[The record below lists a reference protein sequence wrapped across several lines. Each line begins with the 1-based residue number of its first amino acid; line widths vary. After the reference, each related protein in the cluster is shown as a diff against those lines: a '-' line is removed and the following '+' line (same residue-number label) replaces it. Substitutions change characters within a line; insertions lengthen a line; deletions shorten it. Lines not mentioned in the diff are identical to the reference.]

1 MMSHPWKRSLLAL
14 CLFSVILLGCILYW
28 RWFREGES
36 IVDAFQKETYSIK
49 TGAFFSDGDVPV
61 LSELDRE
68 VSKISSFASQSLV
81 TISATGSSD
90 VGYRSNNEDGR
101 IGSHIVS
108 RAQGSG
114 VIVSK
119 EGHIITNYHVI
130 RGKSYIQAILG
141 DGEVTTARVIGVD
154 QLLDIAVLKIDLQK
168 DLQPIPFGNSDEVKT
183 GQIVM
188 ALGTPYGWAKTVT
201 QGIVSGRD
209 RKFNSVGINYIQTDA
224 TIHQG
229 NSGGPLINIYG
240 EMIGINSSILSGR
253 ISSGGTLG
261 FAIPSNI
268 VLQAFK
274 QICEYGR
281 PMRGYLGI
289 DFVES
294 SQGLK
299 NFIHYQD
306 KDGAIINSI
315 RYNSPA
321 EKAGLQIGDVILE
334 CNGNKIEEA
343 KELLRELESLQGGD
357 TIRFVVWRQGRKL
370 SAKITLDDTTKELE
384 LNNDSILVRNGI
396 TARDLSLVERTS
408 GVKGIV
414 IEEVKAMSNEHKN
427 LESELKAGDFI
438 FSVDGQEINS
448 VKELDNKLKKA
459 PVVIFFVRNNRMF
472 RLKLQLDNTVQGTS
486 SKNTG
491 KSYF

>member
-1 MMSHPWKRSLLAL
+1 ML
-14 CLFSVILLGCILYW
+14 
-28 RWFREGES
+28 
-36 IVDAFQKETYSIK
+36 DAFQKETYSIK
-49 TGAFFSDGDVPV
+49 TGASFSESDVPV

-68 VSKISSFASQSLV
+68 MSKISSFASQALV
-81 TISATGSSD
+81 TISATGSTD
-90 VGYRSNNEDGR
+90 LGYRSSEDGT
-101 IGSHIVS
+101 IGSHVVS
-108 RAQGSG
+108 RGQGSG

-130 RGKSYIQAILG
+130 SGKSYIQAILG
-141 DGEVTTARVIGVD
+141 DGEVTTARVVGVD
-154 QLLDIAVLKIDLQK
+154 QLLDIAVLKIDMK
-168 DLQPIPFGNSDEVKT
+168 EPLQPIPFGNSDDVKT

-209 RKFNSVGINYIQTDA
+209 RQFNSLGVNYIQTDA

-229 NSGGPLINIYG
+229 NSGGPLINIFG

-253 ISSGGTLG
+253 ASSGGTLG

-274 QICEYGR
+274 QICEHGR

-289 DFVES
+289 DFVEPT
-294 SQGLK
+294 QGIK
-299 NFIHYQD
+299 DFIRYQD
-306 KDGAIINSI
+306 KDGAIVNTI

-334 CNGNKIEEA
+334 CNGNKIIEN
-343 KELLRELESLQGGD
+343 KELIRELESLQGGD
-357 TIRFVVWRQGRKL
+357 TIRFVVWRQGRRL
-370 SAKITLDDTTKELE
+370 TAKITLDDMTKEME
-384 LNNDSILVRNGI
+384 QNKDSILVRNGI
-396 TARDLSLVERTS
+396 TVRDLSLVEKTS

-414 IEEVKAMSNEHKN
+414 VEGVKAVSSESKN
-427 LESELKAGDFI
+427 LENDLKAGDFI
-438 FSVDGQEINS
+438 FSADGKEIDS
-448 VKELDNKLKKA
+448 VKELDALLKKA

-472 RLKLQLDNTVQGTS
+472 RLKLQLEYTNKVSIPQ
-486 SKNTG
+486 NTG
-491 KSYF
+491 KTFL

>member
-68 VSKISSFASQSLV
+68 MSKISSFASQSLV

-274 QICEYGR
+274 QICEHGR

-294 SQGLK
+294 SHRVSK
-299 NFIHYQD
+299 ISFI
-306 KDGAIINSI
+306 I
-315 RYNSPA
+315 R
-321 EKAGLQIGDVILE
+321 IRM
-334 CNGNKIEEA
+334 
-343 KELLRELESLQGGD
+343 ELLSIPFVTILQPKRPDCRLGMSFLNVTETRSKRLRNCSGNWNPCREGIRSGLSSGARDVNYPLKLLS
-357 TIRFVVWRQGRKL
+357 TIRR
-370 SAKITLDDTTKELE
+370 
-384 LNNDSILVRNGI
+384 RNW
-396 TARDLSLVERTS
+396 S
-408 GVKGIV
+408 
-414 IEEVKAMSNEHKN
+414 
-427 LESELKAGDFI
+427 
-438 FSVDGQEINS
+438 
-448 VKELDNKLKKA
+448 
-459 PVVIFFVRNNRMF
+459 
-472 RLKLQLDNTVQGTS
+472 
-486 SKNTG
+486 
-491 KSYF
+491 

>member
-1 MMSHPWKRSLLAL
+1 M
-14 CLFSVILLGCILYW
+14 
-28 RWFREGES
+28 
-36 IVDAFQKETYSIK
+36 
-49 TGAFFSDGDVPV
+49 
-61 LSELDRE
+61 
-68 VSKISSFASQSLV
+68 
-81 TISATGSSD
+81 
-90 VGYRSNNEDGR
+90 
-101 IGSHIVS
+101 
-108 RAQGSG
+108 
-114 VIVSK
+114 
-119 EGHIITNYHVI
+119 
-130 RGKSYIQAILG
+130 
-141 DGEVTTARVIGVD
+141 
-154 QLLDIAVLKIDLQK
+154 
-168 DLQPIPFGNSDEVKT
+168 
-183 GQIVM
+183 
-188 ALGTPYGWAKTVT
+188 
-201 QGIVSGRD
+201 
-209 RKFNSVGINYIQTDA
+209 
-224 TIHQG
+224 
-229 NSGGPLINIYG
+229 
-240 EMIGINSSILSGR
+240 
-253 ISSGGTLG
+253 
-261 FAIPSNI
+261 
-268 VLQAFK
+268 
-274 QICEYGR
+274 
-281 PMRGYLGI
+281 
-289 DFVES
+289 
-294 SQGLK
+294 
-299 NFIHYQD
+299 
-306 KDGAIINSI
+306 
-315 RYNSPA
+315 
-321 EKAGLQIGDVILE
+321 QIGDVILE